1 MTLGFLITKH
11 ITRLQLLYYFTAE
24 ILGALLGS
32 LFVMAAIGRE
42 ADLGANSP
50 NYGFPLPTIF
60 VIEVLASALLMAVI
74 VVVVYAN
81 GSRGYSGIDIG
92 GIVGLDI
99 FFFAFISGSSIS
111 PTRSLAPAL
120 TLKF

>member
-1 MTLGFLITKH
+1 MTVFEG
-11 ITRLQLLYYFTAE
+11 
-24 ILGALLGS
+24 
-32 LFVMAAIGRE
+32 E

-50 NYGFPLPTIF
+50 NYVFPLPTIF
-60 VIEVLASALLMAVI
+60 GIEVLASALLMAVI

-81 GSRGYSGIDIG
+81 GLRGYSRIDIG

-99 FFFAFISGSSIS
+99 FFFAFISGASLS
-111 PTRSLAPAL
+111 PARSLAPAL